1 MSDSLGDK
9 APTLSAPLKV
19 MAISAAGAILSFG
32 LCTANVMKNPS
43 MANAGAI
50 AFFLFVP
57 LFTAGLLWFVVN
69 SVRRASR
76 NWARR
81 NS

>member
-1 MSDSLGDK
+1 MSDSTGDK
-9 APTLSAPLKV
+9 APTLSAPLKL

-57 LFTAGLLWFVVN
+57 IFTAAVLWLVVN
-69 SVRRASR
+69 LIRRANR
-76 NWARR
+76 RWARR